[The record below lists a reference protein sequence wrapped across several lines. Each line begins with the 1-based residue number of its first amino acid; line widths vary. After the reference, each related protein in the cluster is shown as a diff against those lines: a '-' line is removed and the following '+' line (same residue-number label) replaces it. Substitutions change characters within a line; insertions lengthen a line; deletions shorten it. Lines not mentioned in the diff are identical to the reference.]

1 MSHKDTVKIIQ
12 RFSYGGHKTFV
23 ASIERMVRTVGL
35 ILVSALLAFAADD
48 LRPQVDAE
56 LPPLLALYRDLHAH
70 PELSR
75 HEERTSAFMAGEL
88 RQAGYSVTEHIG
100 KYSDGSPAFGIVALL
115 KNGSGPTVLVR
126 TELDALPVEEKTGA
140 PFASTVHSKNAAG
153 QDVGVMHACGHDL
166 HMMSLLG
173 TARTLA
179 RWKDR
184 WSGTLMLV
192 GQPAEETVEG
202 ARAMLA
208 DGFYQRFGTP
218 DYAIALHNEP
228 TLEAGKVGLVPGP
241 VYASATTVEVR
252 IRGLGGHGAH
262 PESTKD
268 PVVMAAEYV
277 LALQT
282 IVSRETLPLEP
293 AVVTVGSIHGGS
305 KNNII
310 PDEVVLQLTIRA
322 FNEDVRRNILASLD
336 RKARGVAL
344 AAGVPEDRAPII
356 KVFDN
361 ESVPATYNDPKF
373 VERLHGVFTGALGK
387 DNVADLKPI
396 MVSEDFGLF
405 GLEGHRIPLVLF
417 LLGTSSAQQLEES
430 RRTGKPVPSL
440 HSSTFLPQAE
450 PALRTG
456 ITATTSAVLDLLKP

>member
-1 MSHKDTVKIIQ
+1 M
-12 RFSYGGHKTFV
+12 
-23 ASIERMVRTVGL
+23 RTVGV
-35 ILVSALLAFAADD
+35 ILASALLALAADD
-48 LRPQVDAE
+48 LRPRVDAE
-56 LPPLLALYRDLHAH
+56 LPSLLALYRDLHAH

-75 HEERTSAFMAGEL
+75 HEEHTSAFMAEEL
-88 RQAGYSVTEHIG
+88 RKAGYTVTGHIG

-115 KNGSGPTVLVR
+115 KNGAGPTVLVR
-126 TELDALPVEEKTGA
+126 TELDALPVEEKTSA
-140 PFASTVHSKNAAG
+140 PFASTVRSKNAAG

-173 TARTLA
+173 TAQILA
-179 RWKDR
+179 SSKDR

-208 DGFYQRFGTP
+208 DRFYERFGTP

-228 TLEAGKVGLVPGP
+228 NLEAGKVGLVSGP

-252 IRGLGGHGAH
+252 IRGVGGHGAH

-322 FNEDVRRNILASLD
+322 FNEDVRESTLSSLM
-336 RKARGVAL
+336 RKARAVAL
-344 AAGVPEDRAPII
+344 AAGVPDDRAPVV

-361 ESVPATYNDPKF
+361 ESVPATYNDPKL
-373 VERLHGVFTGALGK
+373 VERLRGAFTSALGK
-387 DNVADLKPI
+387 DDVADLKPI

-405 GLEGHRIPLVLF
+405 SLEGHRIPLVLF

-456 ITATTSAVLDLLKP
+456 ITATTSAILDLLKR

>member
-1 MSHKDTVKIIQ
+1 M
-12 RFSYGGHKTFV
+12 
-23 ASIERMVRTVGL
+23 A
-35 ILVSALLAFAADD
+35 
-48 LRPQVDAE
+48 AE
-56 LPPLLALYRDLHAH
+56 LRK
-70 PELSR
+70 
-75 HEERTSAFMAGEL
+75 
-88 RQAGYSVTEHIG
+88 AGYTVTQHLG
-100 KYSDGSPAFGIVALL
+100 KFSDGSPGFGIVALL

-140 PFASTVHSKNAAG
+140 PFASTVRSKNAVG

-173 TARTLA
+173 TAQSLA
-179 RWKDR
+179 RSKDR
-184 WSGTLMLV
+184 WSGTLMLI

-202 ARAMLA
+202 ARAMLT
-208 DGFYQRFGTP
+208 DGFYERFGKP

-228 TLEAGKVGLVPGP
+228 AIEAGKVGLVSGP

-252 IRGLGGHGAH
+252 IRGIGGHGAH

-268 PVVMAAEYV
+268 PVVIAAQYV

-282 IVSRETLPLEP
+282 IVSRQTLPLEP

-310 PDEVVLQLTIRA
+310 PDEVVLQLTVRA
-322 FNEDVRRNILASLD
+322 FDEDVRQNILASLD
-336 RKARGVAL
+336 RMARGIAL
-344 AAGVPEDRAPII
+344 AAGVPDDRAPIV

-361 ESVPATYNDPKF
+361 ESVPATYNDPKL
-373 VERLHGVFTGALGK
+373 VERLRGVFTGALGK
-387 DNVADLKPI
+387 DNVIDLKPI

-405 GLEGHRIPLVLF
+405 SLEGHRIPLVLF
-417 LLGTSSAQQLEES
+417 LLGSSSAQQLEES

-440 HSSTFLPQAE
+440 HSSMFLPQAE

-456 ITATTSAVLDLLKP
+456 ITATTSAVLDLLKK

>member
-1 MSHKDTVKIIQ
+1 MRIL
-12 RFSYGGHKTFV
+12 
-23 ASIERMVRTVGL
+23 GL
-35 ILVSALLAFAADD
+35 ALASALLVLATED
-48 LRPQVDAE
+48 LRPQVDGE
-56 LPPLLALYRDLHAH
+56 LPALLTLYRDLHSH

-75 HEERTSAFMAGEL
+75 HEEHTSAIMAAEL
-88 RQAGYSVTEHIG
+88 REAGYTVTEHLG
-100 KYSDGSPAFGIVALL
+100 KFSDGSPAFGIVAVM

-140 PFASTVHSKNAAG
+140 PFASAVRAKNAAG

-173 TARTLA
+173 TAQALSML
-179 RWKDR
+179 KDR

-202 ARAMLA
+202 ARAMLD
-208 DGFYQRFGTP
+208 DGFYARFGKP

-228 TLEAGKVGLVPGP
+228 TLEAGKVGLVSGP

-252 IRGLGGHGAH
+252 IRGVGGHGAH

-268 PVVMAAEYV
+268 PVVMAAQYV
-277 LALQT
+277 MALQT
-282 IVSRETLPLEP
+282 IVSRQTLPLEP

-310 PDEVVLQLTIRA
+310 PDEVVLQLTVRA
-322 FNEDVRRNILASLD
+322 FNENVRENILSSID
-336 RKARGVAL
+336 RMARGIAL
-344 AAGVPEDRAPII
+344 AAGVPDDRAPIV

-361 ESVPATYNDPKF
+361 ESVPATYNDPKL
-373 VERLHGVFTGALGK
+373 VERLRSVFEGALGK
-387 DNVADLKPI
+387 DNVVDLKPI

-405 GLEGHRIPLVLF
+405 GLDGHQIPLVLF
-417 LLGTSSAQQLEES
+417 LLGTSSAQQLQES
-430 RRTGKPVPSL
+430 RRSGKPVASL
-440 HSSTFLPQAE
+440 HSSVFLPQAE
-450 PALRTG
+450 PAMRAG
-456 ITATTSAVLDLLKP
+456 ITATTSAVLDLLKK

>member
-1 MSHKDTVKIIQ
+1 MRIIATLLTTLLS
-12 RFSYGGHKTFV
+12 F
-23 ASIERMVRTVGL
+23 
-35 ILVSALLAFAADD
+35 ALPAAAGDD
-48 LRPQVDAE
+48 LRPQVESE
-56 LPPLLALYRDLHAH
+56 LPPLLSLYRDLHAH

-75 HEERTSAFMAGEL
+75 HEEHTSVVLAGEL
-88 RQAGYSVTEHIG
+88 RKAGYTVTEHLG
-100 KYSDGSPAFGIVALL
+100 KYTDGAPGYGIVAVM

-140 PFASTVHSKNAAG
+140 AFASTVRSKNAAG

-173 TARTLA
+173 TAQALA
-179 RWKDR
+179 KLKDR
-184 WSGTLMLV
+184 WSGTLLLI

-202 ARAMLA
+202 ARAMLT
-208 DGFYQRFGTP
+208 DGFYARFGRP

-228 TLEAGKVGLVPGP
+228 TLEAGKVRLVAGP
-241 VYASATTVEVR
+241 VYASATTIEVR
-252 IRGLGGHGAH
+252 IRGVGGHGAH

-277 LALQT
+277 MAIQT
-282 IVSRETLPLEP
+282 IVSRQTLPLEP

-310 PDEVVLQLTIRA
+310 PDEVVLQLTVRA
-322 FNEDVRRNILASLD
+322 FNEDVRKNIVASLD
-336 RKARGVAL
+336 RTARGIAL
-344 AAGVPEDRAPII
+344 AAGVPDDRAPVM

-361 ESVPATYNDPKF
+361 ESVPATYNDPKL
-373 VERLHGVFTGALGK
+373 VERLHGVFSAALGK
-387 DNVADLKPI
+387 GNVVDMKPI

-405 GLEGHRIPLVLF
+405 GLDHQIPLTLF
-417 LLGTSSAQQLEES
+417 LLGTSSAEQLQES

-440 HSSTFLPQAE
+440 HSSEFLPQAE
-450 PALRTG
+450 PAMRTG
-456 ITATTSAVLDLLKP
+456 ITATTSAVLDLLKK

>member
-1 MSHKDTVKIIQ
+1 MRI
-12 RFSYGGHKTFV
+12 
-23 ASIERMVRTVGL
+23 VGL
-35 ILVSALLAFAADD
+35 LLAFVLLAMASDD
-48 LRPQVDAE
+48 LRPQVDPE
-56 LPPLLALYRDLHAH
+56 LPALLTLYRDLHAH

-75 HEERTSAFMAGEL
+75 HEEHTSVILAGEL
-88 RQAGYSVTEHIG
+88 RKAGYAVTEHLG
-100 KYSDGSPAFGIVALL
+100 KYTDGSAAFGFLAVM

-173 TARTLA
+173 TAQALA
-179 RWKDR
+179 RLKDR
-184 WSGTLMLV
+184 WSGTVMLI

-202 ARAMLA
+202 ARAMLS
-208 DGFYQRFGTP
+208 DGFYARFGKP

-228 TLEAGKVGLVPGP
+228 TLEAAKVGLVSGP

-252 IRGLGGHGAH
+252 IRGVGGHGAH

-268 PVVMAAEYV
+268 PVVMAAQYV

-282 IVSRETLPLEP
+282 IVSRQTLPLEP

-310 PDEVVLQLTIRA
+310 PDEVVLQLTVRA
-322 FNEDVRRNILASLD
+322 FSESVRENILSSID
-336 RKARGVAL
+336 RMARGVAL
-344 AAGVPEDRAPII
+344 AAGVPDDRAPIV

-361 ESVPATYNDPKF
+361 ESVPATYNDPKL
-373 VERLHGVFTGALGK
+373 VERLRGVFAGALGK
-387 DNVADLKPI
+387 GNVADLKPI

-405 GLEGHRIPLVLF
+405 GLDHQIPLVLF
-417 LLGTSSAQQLEES
+417 LLGTSSAEQLQES
-430 RRTGKPVPSL
+430 QRTGKPVASL
-440 HSSTFLPQAE
+440 HSSLFLPQAE

-456 ITATTSAVLDLLKP
+456 IVATTSAVLDLLKK

>member
-1 MSHKDTVKIIQ
+1 MRI
-12 RFSYGGHKTFV
+12 
-23 ASIERMVRTVGL
+23 VGL
-35 ILVSALLAFAADD
+35 LLAFVLLAMASDD
-48 LRPQVDAE
+48 LRPQVDPE
-56 LPPLLALYRDLHAH
+56 LPALLTLYRDLHAH

-75 HEERTSAFMAGEL
+75 HEEHTSVILAGEL
-88 RQAGYSVTEHIG
+88 RKAGYAVTEHLG
-100 KYSDGSPAFGIVALL
+100 KYTDGSAAFGFLAVM

-140 PFASTVHSKNAAG
+140 PFASAVHSKNAAG

-173 TARTLA
+173 TAQALA
-179 RWKDR
+179 RLKDR
-184 WSGTLMLV
+184 WSGTVMLI

-202 ARAMLA
+202 ARAMLS
-208 DGFYQRFGTP
+208 DGFYARFGKP

-228 TLEAGKVGLVPGP
+228 TLEAAKVGLVSGP

-252 IRGLGGHGAH
+252 IRGVGGHGAH

-268 PVVMAAEYV
+268 PVVMAAQYV

-282 IVSRETLPLEP
+282 IVSRQTLPLEP

-310 PDEVVLQLTIRA
+310 PDEVVLQLTVRA
-322 FNEDVRRNILASLD
+322 FSESVRENILSSID
-336 RKARGVAL
+336 RMARGVAL
-344 AAGVPEDRAPII
+344 AAGVPDDRAPIV

-361 ESVPATYNDPKF
+361 ESVPATYNDPKL
-373 VERLHGVFTGALGK
+373 VERLRGVFAGALGK
-387 DNVADLKPI
+387 GNVADLKPI

-405 GLEGHRIPLVLF
+405 GLDHQIPLVLF
-417 LLGTSSAQQLEES
+417 LLGTSSAEQLQES
-430 RRTGKPVPSL
+430 QRTGKPVASL
-440 HSSTFLPQAE
+440 HSSLFLPQAE

-456 ITATTSAVLDLLKP
+456 IVATTSAVLDLLKK

>member
-1 MSHKDTVKIIQ
+1 MRTTGLLLL
-12 RFSYGGHKTFV
+12 FTLV
-23 ASIERMVRTVGL
+23 A
-35 ILVSALLAFAADD
+35 AAADD
-48 LRPQVDAE
+48 LRPQVDPE
-56 LPPLLALYRDLHAH
+56 LPYLLDLYRGLHAR
-70 PELSR
+70 PELSH
-75 HEERTSAFMAGEL
+75 HEERTAALLAGEL
-88 RQAGYSVTEHIG
+88 RKAGYAVTEHLG
-100 KYSDGSPAFGIVALL
+100 KYTDGSAGFGIVALM

-126 TELDALPVEEKTGA
+126 TELDALPVDEKTGA
-140 PFASTVHSKNAAG
+140 PFASTVRSKNAAG

-173 TARTLA
+173 TAQALA
-179 RWKDR
+179 RMKDR
-184 WSGTLMLV
+184 WSGTLMLI

-208 DGFYQRFGTP
+208 DGFYARFGKP

-228 TLEAGKVGLVPGP
+228 TLEAGKVGLVSGA

-252 IRGLGGHGAH
+252 IRGVGGHGAH

-268 PVVMAAEYV
+268 PVVMAAQYV

-282 IVSRETLPLEP
+282 IVSRQTLPLEP

-310 PDEVVLQLTIRA
+310 PDEVVLALTVRA
-322 FNEDVRRNILASLD
+322 FNEDVRQNILASME
-336 RKARGVAL
+336 RMARGVAL
-344 AAGVPEDRAPII
+344 AAGVPDGRPPIMT
-356 KVFDN
+356 VFDA
-361 ESVPATYNDPKF
+361 ESVPATYNDPKL
-373 VERLHGVFTGALGK
+373 VDRLKRVFAGALG
-387 DNVADLKPI
+387 DSRVVEVKPV

-405 GLEGHRIPLVLF
+405 GLDGHQIPLVLF
-417 LLGTSSAQQLEES
+417 LLGTSSAEELQEA

-440 HSSTFLPQAE
+440 HSSLFLPQAE

-456 ITATTSAVLDLLKP
+456 ITATASAVLDLLKK